1 MVWYTRRDLA
11 ACFTWKQVWLE
22 FLILASRL
30 AEARRQVLH
39 VAPLQRLR
47 RSQVEDGWV
56 DAIGF
61 VVPCYPCFVV
71 FILLD
76 HKSIVVFSL
85 LIEPINRTL

>member
-1 MVWYTRRDLA
+1 
-11 ACFTWKQVWLE
+11 VWLE
-22 FLILASRL
+22 FLILVSRL
-30 AEARRQVLH
+30 AETRRQVLH

-61 VVPCYPCFVV
+61 VVPCYPYFVV